1 MHSWDHTLAKYKAKV
16 TLGVIFV
23 SPADELIIAFAV
35 ARIAV
40 QEKTLHLKSWRQ
52 KCPEGQVFNR
62 KG

>member
-1 MHSWDHTLAKYKAKV
+1 V